1 MAERNSFI
9 PHLRLQPAIKLLD
22 FMRFRAKSDM
32 AMRASG
38 EMLSEA
44 SGFTAFATGVAQRV
58 TPMLKELEPLSA
70 ADAAQWVKYWSALGM
85 FQ

>member
-1 MAERNSFI
+1 
-9 PHLRLQPAIKLLD
+9 
-22 FMRFRAKSDM
+22 M

-44 SGFTAFATGVAQRV
+44 SGFTAFATGVAQ
-58 TPMLKELEPLSA
+58 LEPLSA